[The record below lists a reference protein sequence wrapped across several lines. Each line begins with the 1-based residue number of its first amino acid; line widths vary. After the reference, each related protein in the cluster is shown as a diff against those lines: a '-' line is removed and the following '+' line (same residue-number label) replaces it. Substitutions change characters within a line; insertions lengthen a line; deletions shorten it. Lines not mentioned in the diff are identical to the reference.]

1 MMTDVVVALAMPL
14 IAMLVVYLTLHER
27 AVAAAERS
35 ADGFDMDSD
44 IDLSEPRARDWCTC
58 GHTLE
63 WHPSCARDVCGCSRF
78 VAACAPL
85 QQSESDAA

>member
-35 ADGFDMDSD
+35 ADGFDMD